1 MSEGVSPS
9 PVETRR
15 AALRERIV
23 DAAAERVAEGG
34 AEAIRARDLA
44 AAAGCAV
51 GALYNAVGDRNAILA
66 AVNRRTFAGMAA
78 EVAARVEAAG
88 PQPVDRM
95 VAMALAYRDYARAN
109 PRRWEALFDQALRL
123 DAEIASGYREQLSTV
138 VELIESEV
146 SRLRP
151 DMNGSDRS
159 VLARLLYSSVHGTV
173 ALSLEGRYVAVPADH
188 LDRMLTLL
196 VRNVTSQM

>member
-1 MSEGVSPS
+1 MGGVA
-9 PVETRR
+9 ERR

-66 AVNRRTFAGMAA
+66 AVNGRTFSAMGAAVAERVAG
-78 EVAARVEAAG
+78 AG
-88 PQPVDRM
+88 PDPVDRM
-95 VAMALAYRDYARAN
+95 VAMALAYRDYAQAH
-109 PRRWEALFDQALRL
+109 PRLWEALFDQALRF
-123 DAEIASGYREQLSTV
+123 DEDVASHYRAQLSTV
-138 VELIESEV
+138 VELIEGELG
-146 SRLRP
+146 RLHPRLS
-151 DMNGSDRS
+151 DSDRS

-173 ALSLEGRYVAVPADH
+173 ALSLEGRFVAVPSGR
-188 LDRMLTLL
+188 LDEMLSLL
-196 VRNVTSQM
+196 VRNVASQD